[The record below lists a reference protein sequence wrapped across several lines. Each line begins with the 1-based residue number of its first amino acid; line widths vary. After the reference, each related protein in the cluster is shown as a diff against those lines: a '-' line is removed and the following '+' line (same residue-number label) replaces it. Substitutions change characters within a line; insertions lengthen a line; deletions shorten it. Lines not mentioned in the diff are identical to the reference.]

1 MNWLASNWISAS
13 LILGAFAFLMLGRR
27 RHAPVSGCDGGHA
40 HRATPQTDDTAA
52 RALAGK
58 GALGPTQQLG
68 SPRHAHGT
76 APEAGVSAVLAG
88 MVRDDDAAAANPPSR
103 RHRC

>member
-1 MNWLASNWISAS
+1 MNWLASNWIWAA